1 MILSGNEDL
10 RVQKIIEAIC
20 AVFEKLLLEKD
31 YDKISV
37 TELCKLARISKKT
50 FYVYYED
57 LDSLLEEMQKK
68 LSD

>member
-10 RVQKIIEAIC
+10 RVQKTIEAIC
-20 AVFEKLLLEKD
+20 AAFEKLLLEKD